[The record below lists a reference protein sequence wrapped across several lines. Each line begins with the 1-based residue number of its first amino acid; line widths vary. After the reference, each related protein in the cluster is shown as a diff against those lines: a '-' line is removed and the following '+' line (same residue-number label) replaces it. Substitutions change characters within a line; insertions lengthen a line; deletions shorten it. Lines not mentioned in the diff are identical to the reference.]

1 MSQPEKVKFCL
12 YPDFCR
18 NRLAS
23 PSSTSTPN
31 FKLQDYLKVPDCA
44 AQRQAL
50 FYPKN
55 ANNRNGQ
62 GLN

>member
-1 MSQPEKVKFCL
+1 MLAVSQPEKVKFCL
-12 YPDFCR
+12 HPDFCR

-31 FKLQDYLKVPDCA
+31 FKLKDYLEVPDHA

-50 FYPKN
+50 FSSVLSYE
-55 ANNRNGQ
+55 RY
-62 GLN
+62 